1 MVVMF
6 CSFKS
11 GGVMLDRRSA
21 PRGLSG
27 ALVAGGTVVVAGP
40 ASAGDPSLKWK
51 SQASYSEDEQLDM
64 ILKELDSLPEE
75 LKRADPR
82 TYPNYESEIAPY
94 LEGITTV
101 QKPSSAQEGGM
112 ARPMFDPIGC
122 PIALASFVIQFG
134 VPVTRIMAWINKAR
148 KLWGG
153 ARGILRAIRSGDAAA
168 AIGEDA
174 VNVISELLGV
184 PGIIETCFS

>member
-51 SQASYSEDEQLDM
+51 SQASYSEDEQL
-64 ILKELDSLPEE
+64 E

-82 TYPNYESEIAPY
+82 TYPNYESEIAHY